1 MEGVS
6 ADVESQNSQTVTW
19 KFCGK
24 TYPKNELVFFT
35 QILLLYI
42 VVLTSLA
49 NLTRDV
55 SHRDLWIT
63 LLSSCIGYILPHPS
77 IKKNKYDRG

>member
-1 MEGVS
+1 MERVS
-6 ADVESQNSQTVTW
+6 PDIESQNSQAVTW

-24 TYPKNELVFFT
+24 NYPKNELVFFT

-55 SHRDLWIT
+55 SQHRDLWIT

-77 IKKNKYDRG
+77 IKKNKA